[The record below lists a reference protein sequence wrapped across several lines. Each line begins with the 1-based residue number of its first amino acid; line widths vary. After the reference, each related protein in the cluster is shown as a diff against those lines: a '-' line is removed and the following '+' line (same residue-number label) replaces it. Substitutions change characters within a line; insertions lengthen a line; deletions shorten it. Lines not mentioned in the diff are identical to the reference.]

1 MEECK
6 MPIPENQKITV
17 SDKIREKWE
26 NIDTADFQLLQLE
39 YLLDIKK
46 SVNTIKI
53 IAIVVVVVYVVA
65 MGFGLLIGLFS
76 TILALLISLIGYAS

>member
-1 MEECK
+1 

-26 NIDTADFQLLQLE
+26 NIDAADFQLLQLE
-39 YLLDIKK
+39 YLQDIKK

>member
-1 MEECK
+1 

-26 NIDTADFQLLQLE
+26 NINAADSQLLQLE
-39 YLLDIKK
+39 YLQDIKK

-76 TILALLISLIGYAS
+76 TILALLISLLGYAA